1 MDMDISSSMSLSS
14 QEAAKMR
21 RQETAAQYLMQP
33 SEEEP
38 HEWIYCNAC
47 QKWFHSL

>member
-14 QEAAKMR
+14 QEAA
-21 RQETAAQYLMQP
+21 QYLMQP
-33 SEEEP
+33 SEEEEDY
-38 HEWIYCNAC
+38 EWIYCNAC